1 VEHPKVTMT
10 LLKKAQKSGRK
21 FLNPVPTAVG
31 GLSTMWK
38 VLPQYLKNKAEVE
51 PKEPLGPFRTD
62 ARVYGT
68 KAKSGLRV
76 TWFGHSASLVE
87 IDGARVLIDP
97 VWDKRASPF
106 RFMGPKRFFAPTIP
120 LEELPNLDV
129 VLISHDHYD
138 HLGAD
143 TVQALA
149 SSKVAAKATWMT
161 SLGVGRRLR
170 NFGVAAERIVELD
183 WTESAQVGTL
193 TLTAWPARHFSG
205 RGLLD
210 RFTTLWGSFVIQ
222 GPKHTIYYGA
232 DSGYWDG
239 FAEIAAQ
246 YGGFDLTMLEIGAF
260 NSAWDSIHLGPAN
273 AGRAF
278 EAMGKR
284 GLLMPIH
291 WGLFNL
297 ALHGWKDPIR
307 EMIEIAKERE
317 LPLWFPKPGVPTEIE
332 VGVARGDVW
341 WDLAH

>member
-1 VEHPKVTMT
+1 
-10 LLKKAQKSGRK
+10 
-21 FLNPVPTAVG
+21 
-31 GLSTMWK
+31 
-38 VLPQYLKNKAEVE
+38 
-51 PKEPLGPFRTD
+51 
-62 ARVYGT
+62 VYGT

-87 IDGARVLIDP
+87 IDGARVLVDP
-97 VWDKRASPF
+97 VWDERASPF

-129 VLISHDHYD
+129 VLISHDH
-138 HLGAD
+138 LGAD

-149 SSKVAAKATWMT
+149 TSKVAGKATWVT

-183 WTESAQVGTL
+183 WTESAQVGSL
-193 TLTAWPARHFSG
+193 KLTAWPARHFSG

-246 YGGFDLTMLEIGAF
+246 YGSFDLTMLEIGA
-260 NSAWDSIHLGPAN
+260 
-273 AGRAF
+273 
-278 EAMGKR
+278 
-284 GLLMPIH
+284 
-291 WGLFNL
+291 FNL